1 MATRVVRH
9 DMITML
15 TEERHVCVSVIAQTW
30 DGNDMDIYADDLAQ
44 LTQKLDLRGAIHV
57 GRSTGGSA
65 VTRYI
70 GRHERKRVAKAVL
83 IGAAPLVT
91 LKTAANPG
99 GLPIEVFDSIRVGV
113 ASNR

>member
-1 MATRVVRH
+1 MATTVVRH
-9 DMITML
+9 DTITML
-15 TEERHVCVSVIAQTW
+15 TEERHLCVSVIAQTW

-65 VTRYI
+65 VARYI
-70 GRHERKRVAKAVL
+70 GRHGRKPVAKAVL
-83 IGAAPLVT
+83 IGAVPLVT

-99 GLPIEVFDSIRVGV
+99 SLPIEVFDSIRVGV